1 MPSVKSS
8 ETITRQTM
16 RTELEKEYER
26 VMEKFRSLNIQP
38 RMKIEYTGGKLQ
50 GTFDLRSLNKAII
63 EKCR

>member
-16 RTELEKEYER
+16 NTELEKEYER
-26 VMEKFRSLNIQP
+26 VMAKFRSLNIQS
-38 RMKIEYTGGKLQ
+38 RMKIEHTGGKPQ